1 MYRVL
6 CAYLKQQYSS
16 LTAYKSAFCMT
27 LVNVF
32 IRIYAYAMLWMTLY
46 KQNASLFGNIDLNQM
61 LLYSIFSISLSQA
74 FTWWDGPHIYVEEN
88 IKNGRII
95 CDLLKPMELKTQL
108 FLRTLSSTVVNLCI
122 FTIPS
127 FLISTCFFKLELNVN
142 IIGALITFVLGFLL
156 LFSMNYILSLI
167 CFLSLDLEGYLY
179 IFHALIAFCSGQV
192 VPLWFYP
199 DFLLEIINWLP
210 FKYVFYEPLLLFIRN
225 GNLFQTVCFQV
236 IWIFIL
242 SLIGALFAAKMLHIQ
257 ITVGFMLGF
266 IVSIING
273 VYVFTAILFSVSCIS
288 FWTMKSKSILYS
300 TNEIQESVQHYPIS
314 IFNKAFKF
322 IVTVLLPYGLVN
334 YYPSLILLNKV
345 NVHWVYVIMIA
356 LVDMIYGVIGAFLW
370 RRGLKRYNGSGS

>member
-6 CAYLKQQYSS
+6 WAYLKQQYSS

-95 CDLLKPMELKTQL
+95 CDLLKPMELQTQL
-108 FLRTLSSTVVNLCI
+108 FLRTLSSTVINLCI

-127 FLISTCFFKLELNVN
+127 FLISTWFFKLELNVN
-142 IIGALITFVLGFLL
+142 IIGAIITFVLGFLL

-179 IFHALIAFCSGQV
+179 IFHALIAFCARQV

-199 DFLLEIINWLP
+199 DFLLRIINWLP

-242 SLIGALFAAKMLHIQ
+242 SLIGR
-257 ITVGFMLGF
+257 FMWKCVSKKI
-266 IVSIING
+266 IVQG
-273 VYVFTAILFSVSCIS
+273 
-288 FWTMKSKSILYS
+288 
-300 TNEIQESVQHYPIS
+300 
-314 IFNKAFKF
+314 
-322 IVTVLLPYGLVN
+322 G
-334 YYPSLILLNKV
+334 
-345 NVHWVYVIMIA
+345 
-356 LVDMIYGVIGAFLW
+356 
-370 RRGLKRYNGSGS
+370 

>member
-6 CAYLKQQYSS
+6 WAYLKQQYSS

-74 FTWWDGPHIYVEEN
+74 FTWWDGPHIYVGEN

-95 CDLLKPMELKTQL
+95 CDLLKPIELQTQL

-127 FLISTCFFKLELNVN
+127 FLISTWFFKLEL
-142 IIGALITFVLGFLL
+142 
-156 LFSMNYILSLI
+156 NYILSLI

-199 DFLLEIINWLP
+199 DFLLGIINWLP

-225 GNLFQTVCFQV
+225 GNLFQTICFQV

-242 SLIGALFAAKMLHIQ
+242 SLIGR
-257 ITVGFMLGF
+257 FMWKCVSKK
-266 IVSIING
+266 IV
-273 VYVFTAILFSVSCIS
+273 
-288 FWTMKSKSILYS
+288 
-300 TNEIQESVQHYPIS
+300 VQ
-314 IFNKAFKF
+314 
-322 IVTVLLPYGLVN
+322 G
-334 YYPSLILLNKV
+334 
-345 NVHWVYVIMIA
+345 
-356 LVDMIYGVIGAFLW
+356 G
-370 RRGLKRYNGSGS
+370 